1 MHTDTAAAP
10 QLTAFAGQRKVA
22 AGTLHAVA
30 QALKALVLR
39 EPEAQILIFDDA
51 SGSQVDLNLRG
62 SLEEVLQRLP
72 KPKPSA
78 AAAAQVPDAPDAT
91 AAAPVRT
98 AGRPRP
104 GVVAR
109 EITLLPRHWDWLA
122 TQPGGPSV
130 ALRKLVEYAQR
141 GSKAQDAQRQ
151 AREAAYKFMSALAGD
166 APGFEE
172 ASRALFAGRQAAFAA
187 CVQDWPADVR
197 THVLQLAERGWNGGG
212 QEPGSQASN
221 TSTSTS
227 IKNHACGMRHAA

>member
-22 AGTLHAVA
+22 AGTLHGVA
-30 QALKALVLR
+30 QSLKALVLR

-72 KPKPSA
+72 KPRA

-104 GVVAR
+104 GVVAG
-109 EITLLPRHWDWLA
+109 EITLLPRHWDWLS

-221 TSTSTS
+221 TSIS
-227 IKNHACGMRHAA
+227 IKNHACGMRHEP